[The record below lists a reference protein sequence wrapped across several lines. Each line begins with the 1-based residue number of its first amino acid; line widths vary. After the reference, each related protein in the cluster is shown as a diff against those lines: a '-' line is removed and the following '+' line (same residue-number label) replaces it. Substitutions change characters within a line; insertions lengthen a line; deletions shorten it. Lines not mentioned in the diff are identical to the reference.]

1 MAEVHD
7 QLRVLVGKRI
17 RALRRTRGISA
28 QELADMLHWPLD
40 TLVNYEYGRRPL
52 QIDRL
57 AALGSA
63 LGVPPAA
70 LLIADPLT
78 ADLVVQL
85 STNSGLV
92 REVRFFIDTLQAES
106 AQPSENHIAE
116 SVGADSQH
124 AATHSDTTE

>member
-1 MAEVHD
+1 MAGTHD

-17 RALRRTRGISA
+17 RALRRARGISA
-28 QELADMLHWPLD
+28 QELADALHWPLD

-52 QIDRL
+52 QLDRL

-70 LLIADPLT
+70 LLIADPIM

-85 STNSGLV
+85 SANSGLV
-92 REVRFFIDTLQAES
+92 REVRFFIDALQAEID
-106 AQPSENHIAE
+106 QPNEEPIA
-116 SVGADSQH
+116 DRLSQR
-124 AATHSDTTE
+124 ATTHSGTTE